1 MSGKIKF
8 ETALKKI
15 EEIVSQFENEEM
27 TLDELTRQYEEGMKL
42 ISLCNDELS
51 KAENKIEMLVNGEKG
66 KKTKIHFKDM
76 KETKNAGRSSPTK
89 NAGKE
94 PETENTKGHY

>member
-15 EEIVSQFENEEM
+15 EDIVREFENEEM
-27 TLDELTRQYEEGMKL
+27 TLDELTERYEEGMNL

-51 KAENKIEMLVNGEKG
+51 KAENRIEMLVAG
-66 KKTKIHFKDM
+66 KKEKKSRIRFKDAKEAKTPRQNTSANLKKSTPAEDM
-76 KETKNAGRSSPTK
+76 KDL
-89 NAGKE
+89 
-94 PETENTKGHY
+94 Y